1 MAADGRNSYRG
12 RVADLQHRAISDRIA
27 ERLRRGGSLHAD
39 GLRTDTG
46 HRDSWRR
53 PSTTLY
59 GRFLSAVKGIA
70 AVLGGLGSRPLAS
83 PAVPGA
89 TPVGMGGAVD

>member
-27 ERLRRGGSLHAD
+27 EHLRRGGSPHTD
-39 GLRTDTG
+39 ELRTDTG

-53 PSTTLY
+53 PSTTLS
-59 GRFLSAVKGIA
+59 GRFLSAVKGA

-83 PAVPGA
+83 PAIPGA

>member
-1 MAADGRNSYRG
+1 VVLIDGGARASQRAAALTQSSSPRSRM
-12 RVADLQHRAISDRIA
+12 
-27 ERLRRGGSLHAD
+27 
-39 GLRTDTG
+39 T
-46 HRDSWRR
+46 RR
-53 PSTTLY
+53 PSTTLS